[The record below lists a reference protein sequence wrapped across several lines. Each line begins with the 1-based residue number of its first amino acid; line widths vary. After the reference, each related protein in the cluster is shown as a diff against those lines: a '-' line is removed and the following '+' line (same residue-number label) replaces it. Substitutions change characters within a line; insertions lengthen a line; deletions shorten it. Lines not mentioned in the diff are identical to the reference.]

1 MDIKKTLLLTGL
13 AALIAVGVAV
23 VAVKRP
29 QDAAQA
35 PLPETSAPAAA
46 PVSSAPEAAPAEPAA
61 PAASDAPAC
70 TQYNWDGTAWVCT
83 SSAAV
88 PGTAGSN

>member
-1 MDIKKTLLLTGL
+1 MDTKKQLLLIGL
-13 AALIAVGVAV
+13 AVLIAVGVT
-23 VAVKRP
+23 VAMKRP
-29 QDAAQA
+29 HEAVQA
-35 PLPETSAPAAA
+35 PVAETTAPAAA
-46 PVSSAPEAAPAEPAA
+46 PTEAAPAATE
-61 PAASDAPAC
+61 APAC

>member
-1 MDIKKTLLLTGL
+1 MDTKKQLLLIGL
-13 AALIAVGVAV
+13 AVLIAIGVTV
-23 VAVKRP
+23 VMKRP
-29 QDAAQA
+29 QEAVQA
-35 PLPETSAPAAA
+35 PVAETTAPAAA
-46 PVSSAPEAAPAEPAA
+46 PTEAAPADAAA
-61 PAASDAPAC
+61 PAAGEAPAC